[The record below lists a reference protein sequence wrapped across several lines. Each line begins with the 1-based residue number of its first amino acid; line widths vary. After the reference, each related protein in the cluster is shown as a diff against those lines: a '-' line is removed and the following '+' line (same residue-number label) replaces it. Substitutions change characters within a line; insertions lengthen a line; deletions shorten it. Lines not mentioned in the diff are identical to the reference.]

1 MRDAFRKFAQWVST
15 TTGHPTVFVVA
26 VGLIIVWVVSG
37 PFFKYS
43 DTWQL
48 VINTSTTI
56 ITFLMVFILQN
67 TQNRDNQAVQLK
79 LDELLRAVGKART
92 RFIDIEDLPD
102 EDLERMAEE
111 FASLNDRAQSEKR
124 SRHEKKPK
132 LKSADSKK

>member
-102 EDLERMAEE
+102 EDLEQMAEE